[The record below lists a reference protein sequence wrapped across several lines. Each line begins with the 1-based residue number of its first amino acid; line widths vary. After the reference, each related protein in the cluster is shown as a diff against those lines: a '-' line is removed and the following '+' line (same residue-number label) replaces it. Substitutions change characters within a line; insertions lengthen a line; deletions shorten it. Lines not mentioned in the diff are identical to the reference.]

1 MRWLLRV
8 FSIFAAVRGRLSTL
22 AVVSLLAGLAW
33 WGHRNDWT
41 LPKFSELVAGP
52 PAKEEPWCAEHGVPE
67 AICIACN
74 RKLMPKGKLYGWCER
89 HGVHECPWEHPQVA
103 QLEQVPRID
112 PAELARVRHALEHRP
127 RKPNNPECKLHL
139 RRIQFPSDE
148 DARKAGIQVAPVQR
162 GPVLEA
168 LEVVGEVRYDPTRVA
183 QLASPAAGTVVL
195 AGKNVGDRVARGE
208 LLALIDSAEVGRAK
222 AQLLEALARVRLHEK
237 TYRRLA
243 SIQAV
248 VAGKRLLEAET
259 ALAQAQ
265 AQLEQAAQRLINLG
279 LRVERKQLRSLSPQ
293 ELAERL
299 PLLGLPSH
307 VTAQLDR
314 TRATANLLPVV
325 APLDGVVVQR
335 SVVAGEVVDPR
346 RVLFTVADTR
356 RMWLVLDVPQE
367 EVRYVREGQQ
377 VLFRPD
383 GSDHDEVGQVSW
395 ISTTV
400 DTTTRTVQVR
410 VELDNPRGHLRNETF
425 GTGRIVLRRDPRA
438 ILVPR
443 TALHWEGCCHVVFV
457 QDKNYHK
464 PDAFKVFHTRSVR
477 PGVTMGQ
484 QVEILAGL
492 LPGEMVVIEGGAAL
506 RAELLKGNLGA
517 G

>member
-8 FSIFAAVRGRLSTL
+8 FSILAAVRGHLSTL
-22 AVVSLLAGLAW
+22 AVVGVLAALAW
-33 WGHRNDWT
+33 WGHHSDWT

-74 RKLMPKGKLYGWCER
+74 PKLMPKGKLYGWCAE

-103 QLEQVPRID
+103 QLAQVPRID
-112 PAELARVRHALEHRP
+112 PADLARVKHALELCP
-127 RKPNNPECKLHL
+127 RKPNNPQCKLHL
-139 RRIQFPSDE
+139 RRIQFPSAQ
-148 DARKAGIQVAPVQR
+148 DADKAGIDIDLVSR
-162 GPVLEA
+162 GEVLETIDA
-168 LEVVGEVRYDPTRVA
+168 VGEVQYDPTRVA
-183 QLASPAAGTVVL
+183 QLASPAAGVVL
-195 AGKNVGDRVARGE
+195 LVNKNVGDRVSRGE
-208 LLALIDSAEVGRAK
+208 VLALIDSAEVGRAK

-237 TYRRLA
+237 TYQRLQ

-259 ALAQAQ
+259 ALAGAQ

-279 LRVERKQLRSLSPQ
+279 LRVDRKQLRKLSAQ

-307 VTAQLDR
+307 VTSLLER
-314 TRATANLLPVV
+314 VRPTANLLPVV
-325 APLDGVVVQR
+325 APLDGVVVWR

-346 RVLFTVADTR
+346 RMLFTVADTR
-356 RMWLVLDVPQE
+356 RMWLLLDVPQE
-367 EVRYVREGQQ
+367 QVRYVQEGQQ

-410 VELDNPRGHLRNETF
+410 VELDNPQGHLRNETF

-438 ILVPR
+438 ILIPR
-443 TALHWEGCCHVVFV
+443 SALHWEGCCHVVFV
-457 QDKNYHK
+457 RDKDYLK
-464 PDAFKVFHTRSVR
+464 PGSYKVFHTRSVR
-477 PGVTMGQ
+477 PGVVVGQ

-492 LPGEMVVIEGGAAL
+492 LPGEVVVTEGSAAL